1 MKAPVKVPM
10 VDLPAQARPL
20 RAAIL
25 RDWAQ
30 ALETGAFIG
39 GPQVSAFEAEAA
51 KFLKVK
57 HAVACNSGTDA
68 LFILLR
74 ALGVGPGDEVI
85 VPAFSFFAT
94 AEAVSICGAKP
105 VFCDIR
111 RDDFLLDLGELKRAI
126 TPRTKAVIP
135 VHLYGKPLDLG
146 PLKKLLAGKKIAIV
160 EDACQSFG
168 APNLGGLGDGAAFS
182 FYPTK
187 NLSAAGD
194 AGLMVTQSDEI
205 AALARQLREH
215 GSPKRYVHDQVG
227 YNSRMDALQA
237 IVLRHKLPKLKS
249 WIAARR
255 KIAKAYLAAFKGLEG
270 LESLGLPPASKDS
283 VWHQFTLRVKGDRRE
298 ALKAHLEER
307 GVASAVFYPGP
318 MHRQKPYAGGNW
330 KSPEAEMAAREVLC
344 LPIFPEMSAAQLKA
358 VIGGVKSFYPRA

>member
-1 MKAPVKVPM
+1 MKAPLKVPLI
-10 VDLPAQARPL
+10 DLPAQARPL

-25 RDWAQ
+25 RDWAK
-30 ALETGAFIG
+30 ALDTGAFIG
-39 GPQVSAFEAEAA
+39 GPQVLAFEAEAA

-57 HAVACNSGTDA
+57 HAIACNSGTDA

-74 ALGVGPGDEVI
+74 ALGIGPGDEVI

-94 AEAVSICGAKP
+94 AEAVSITGAKP

-111 RDDFLLDLGELKRAI
+111 RDDFLIDLKLVAKAV

-135 VHLYGKPLDLG
+135 VHLYGLPMDLG

-187 NLSAAGD
+187 NLNAAGD
-194 AGLMVTQSDEI
+194 AGLMVTQSD
-205 AALARQLREH
+205 AVAGLARQLREH
-215 GSPKRYVHDQVG
+215 GSPKRYVHDYVG

-237 IVLRHKLPKLKS
+237 IVLRHKLPKLKA
-249 WIAARR
+249 WTAAR
-255 KIAKAYLAAFKGLEG
+255 KKAAKAYLSAFKGLP
-270 LESLGLPPASKDS
+270 LGLPPASKES
-283 VWHQFTLRVKGDRRE
+283 VWHQFTIRVKEDRRE
-298 ALKAHLEER
+298 ALKAHLEEL
-307 GVASAVFYPGP
+307 GIASAVFYPGP
-318 MHRQKPYAGGNW
+318 MHRQRPYADHW
-330 KSPEAEMAAREVLC
+330 KSPEAELAAREVLC

-358 VIGGVKSFYPRA
+358 VIQGVKSFYARTRA